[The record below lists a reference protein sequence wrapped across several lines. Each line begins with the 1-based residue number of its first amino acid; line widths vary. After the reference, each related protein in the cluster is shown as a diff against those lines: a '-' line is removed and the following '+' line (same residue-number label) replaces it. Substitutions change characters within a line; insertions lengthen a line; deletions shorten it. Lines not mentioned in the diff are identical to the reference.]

1 MPQSDAI
8 AGPPQPWRWASTSWR
23 CEWHRSYRP
32 TRAGQGRG
40 APVHRGMLSLA
51 GRRRLFRVMA
61 NSNRIAGRLARAA
74 LGCTACL
81 ITASITTGA
90 QVVRTSLAPAQ
101 VNGEPSIA
109 ERIAAGSSV
118 QSISMLL
125 DAGRDPLAP
134 DGDGDT
140 AMHTAAMVRD
150 PTYLQLLLARQ
161 LSPDVPNR
169 ITGRTPI
176 MSAMLAERDRQVTL
190 LLAGGAN
197 VALADAMGNTPL
209 HIAAQINEPGYVLAL
224 LEAGAPAAARNAQ
237 GQTFQRYLFM
247 TADHRLNDE
256 TRRARRGVASWLV
269 RRGIAL
275 ETAAP

>member
-1 MPQSDAI
+1 MA
-8 AGPPQPWRWASTSWR
+8 AR
-23 CEWHRSYRP
+23 
-32 TRAGQGRG
+32 QG
-40 APVHRGMLSLA
+40 
-51 GRRRLFRVMA
+51 GRRTSASMDVVFDRPKALVVMMTI
-61 NSNRIAGRLARAA
+61 SHRMTGRLAHAA
-74 LGCTACL
+74 LGCWACL
-81 ITASITTGA
+81 IGLAATDRASA
-90 QVVRTSLAPAQ
+90 NPPVHAVANDERA
-101 VNGEPSIA
+101 PSIA
-109 ERIAAGSSV
+109 ECIAAGSGV
-118 QSISMLL
+118 ESISMLL

-140 AMHTAAMVRD
+140 PMHAAAMVRD

-161 LSPDVPNR
+161 LSPDVSNR

-190 LLAGGAN
+190 LLAAGAN

-237 GQTFQRYLFM
+237 RQTFQRYLFM
-247 TADHRLNDE
+247 TADHLLNDE
-256 TRRARRGVASWLV
+256 TRRERRAVASWLV